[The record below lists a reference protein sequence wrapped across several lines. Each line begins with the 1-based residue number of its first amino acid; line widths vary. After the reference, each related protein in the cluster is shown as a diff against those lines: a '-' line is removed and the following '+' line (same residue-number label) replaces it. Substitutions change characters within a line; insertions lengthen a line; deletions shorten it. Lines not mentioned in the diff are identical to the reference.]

1 MTWIQVRS
9 GKKFDFVSPD
19 VEAIDILDISTALS
33 LQCRWNG
40 QLASPKHFV
49 SVAEHSVLVSAV
61 VSPGARLWGLLHDG
75 SEAYVADIP
84 RPLKR
89 LLPDYIEIENRVQAL
104 IRKRFQIFIHP
115 DIVEEVHHAD
125 SQALLFEAEKV
136 LTPKSYSLFMDNTR
150 DWLIPDRKVQEKL
163 RKVGL
168 KCKDPSWAREDFLL
182 AYDRIVRSSW
192 T

>member
-9 GKKFDFVSPD
+9 GKKFDFITPD
-19 VEAIDILDISTALS
+19 VESVDILDIATALS

-40 QLASPKHFV
+40 QLASPRHFV

-61 VSPGARLWGLLHDG
+61 VSPVARLWGLLHDG

-89 LLPDYIEIENRVQAL
+89 LLPEYTEIENRVQAV
-104 IRKRFQIFIHP
+104 IRRKFEIFAPIE
-115 DIVEEVHHAD
+115 VQEEVHHAD
-125 SQALLFEAEKV
+125 SQALIFEAEKV
-136 LTPKSYSLFMDNTR
+136 LTPKSFVLFMDNTR
-150 DWLIPDRKVQEKL
+150 DWLFPDTKIQEKL

-182 AYDRIVRSSW
+182 AYDKIVRSEW
-192 T
+192 K